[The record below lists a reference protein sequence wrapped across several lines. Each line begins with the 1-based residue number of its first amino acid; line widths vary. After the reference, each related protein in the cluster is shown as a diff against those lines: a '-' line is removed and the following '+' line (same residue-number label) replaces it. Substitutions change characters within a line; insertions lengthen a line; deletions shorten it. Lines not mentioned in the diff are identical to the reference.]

1 MWNERWVAEKETNG
15 MAFSSTSDHRSF
27 FMLVLVFF
35 FFFSGFFIF
44 KVIML
49 CCFLCKNWCNVGQD
63 NAGKQI
69 CWGLLFWVYF
79 LRHYVFSHAVC
90 IKKSFL
96 GFVFL
101 EIEMFVFAN
110 MSYNM
115 GVVVCLGG
123 CCWLFLLNFLADAN
137 PCYLDKNCLCY

>member
-1 MWNERWVAEKETNG
+1 MQGNKYVEGCCFE
-15 MAFSSTSDHRSF
+15 
-27 FMLVLVFF
+27 
-35 FFFSGFFIF
+35 FIF
-44 KVIML
+44 
-49 CCFLCKNWCNVGQD
+49 FG
-63 NAGKQI
+63 
-69 CWGLLFWVYF
+69 
-79 LRHYVFSHAVC
+79 HYVFSHAVC